1 MSDLR
6 AARSQLAMSLAFHI
20 VFAVVGMGMPLSTA
34 PSEWRWLRGAEQID
48 LLLAKRW
55 AKGTAVFFAAGAVPS
70 MVLSFEPGACYCGRS
85 QPARCCSSRPNW

>member
-34 PSEWRWLRGAEQID
+34 PSEWAL
-48 LLLAKRW
+48 
-55 AKGTAVFFAAGAVPS
+55 V
-70 MVLSFEPGACYCGRS
+70 
-85 QPARCCSSRPNW
+85 ARR